1 MSSQASAAFRRLHA
15 PGQLLVLP
23 NAWDAA
29 SARLIEGAGATA
41 IATTSSGV
49 CWARGYPD
57 GKALPLA
64 VLVGA
69 VAEIVR
75 VTRLP
80 VSADVEA
87 GYSADPQRVA
97 ETVSAVIGAGA
108 VGINLEDGSAPPEL
122 LAAKI
127 SAVKQAAR
135 RAGVDLFVNARTDV
149 YLKRLAPP
157 ERAVAETIARGKRY
171 QEAGCDGLFVPG
183 LSQRDAIQAIAGGV
197 ALPLNVMLLPGL
209 APVAE
214 LRAWGVRRLSAGSAV
229 AAAAFGAARLAAKQL
244 LAEGRY
250 KRLFAEPV
258 TYPEMNA
265 LFPEAGKPPSGD
277 ERRSTGD

>member
-29 SARLIEGAGATA
+29 SARLIESVGATA

-127 SAVKQAAR
+127 TAVKQAAR

-183 LSQRDAIQAIAGGV
+183 LSQRDAIQAIA
-197 ALPLNVMLLPGL
+197 A
-209 APVAE
+209 ASRCRSTSCCC
-214 LRAWGVRRLSAGSAV
+214 RASRRWRSCARGACAGSAR
-229 AAAAFGAARLAAKQL
+229 AR
-244 LAEGRY
+244 
-250 KRLFAEPV
+250 
-258 TYPEMNA
+258 
-265 LFPEAGKPPSGD
+265 PSRR
-277 ERRSTGD
+277 RRSGRRDWRRSNCWRRAATSACSRSPSRTRR

>member
-1 MSSQASAAFRRLHA
+1 MSSQASAANFRRLHA

-29 SARLIEGAGATA
+29 SARLIEGVGAAA

-64 VLVGA
+64 VLLGA
-69 VAEIVR
+69 IAEIVR

-80 VSADVEA
+80 VSADVEG

-97 ETVSAVIGAGA
+97 ETVAAVIGAGA

-127 SAVKQAAR
+127 AAVKQAAR
-135 RAGVDLFVNARTDV
+135 RAGIDLFVNARTDV
-149 YLKRLAPP
+149 YLKRLVAP
-157 ERAVAETIARGKRY
+157 ERAIEETIARGKRY

-183 LSQRDAIQAIAGGV
+183 LSRLDAMKAIAGAV
-197 ALPLNVMLLPGL
+197 ALPLNVMLLPNL
-209 APVAE
+209 PPVAE
-214 LRAWGVRRLSAGSAV
+214 LRASGVRRLSAGSAV
-229 AAAAFGAARLAAKQL
+229 AAAAFGTARRLARQL
-244 LAEGRY
+244 LEEGRY
-250 KRLFAEPV
+250 EGLFAEPV
-258 TYPEMNA
+258 AYAEMNA
-265 LFPEAGKPPSGD
+265 LFPAPES
-277 ERRSTGD
+277 